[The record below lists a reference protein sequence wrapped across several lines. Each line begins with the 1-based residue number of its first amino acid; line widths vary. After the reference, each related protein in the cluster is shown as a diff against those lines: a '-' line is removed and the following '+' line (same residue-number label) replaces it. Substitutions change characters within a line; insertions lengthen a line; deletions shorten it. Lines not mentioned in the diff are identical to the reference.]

1 MAGSSSCYLGVFL
14 CLAASIPSPC
24 GQGAVILGGGGI
36 DRLSIVLLT
45 FVIVTL

>member
-24 GQGAVILGGGGI
+24 GQGALIFLGGGGGI

-45 FVIVTL
+45 FVIV

>member
-1 MAGSSSCYLGVFL
+1 MLPGSLSMPC
-14 CLAASIPSPC
+14 SINSLTLWARC
-24 GQGAVILGGGGI
+24 FNFFGGGGI